1 MPSKSPASNPP
12 IRPSPSHTGSVIRK
26 AFLAEAIAN
35 LFTIPLITHTRWTL
49 GLLLKH
55 PSHINPAS
63 ILFARLFG
71 GIVVGGLTSALLAG
85 YSNTRNGIESR
96 RIVYLLLGMGEALLI
111 PMLVS
116 ETLKDGK
123 DAALSVKVAVASIAC
138 LVPPLIWR
146 LYVLCVKPELLG
158 RYTEDGDAGGAGR
171 NGVNCEYIVPD
182 YGTPTD
188 HS

>member
-1 MPSKSPASNPP
+1 MASKSPASNPP
-12 IRPSPSHTGSVIRK
+12 IHPSPSHTGSAIRK

-71 GIVVGGLTSALLAG
+71 GIIVGGLTSALLAG

-96 RIVYLLLGMGEALLI
+96 RVVYLMLGMGEALLI
-111 PMLVS
+111 PMLVA
-116 ETLKDGK
+116 EALKDGR

-158 RYTEDGDAGGAGR
+158 RYTEAGGNGGVGR
-171 NGVNCEYIVPD
+171 AGVNCKCITPD
-182 YGTPTD
+182 YEMSTNPV
-188 HS
+188 

>member
-12 IRPSPSHTGSVIRK
+12 IQPSPSHNGSVIRK
-26 AFLAEAIAN
+26 AFLAEATAN

-55 PSHINPAS
+55 PSQINPTS

-71 GIVVGGLTSALLAG
+71 GIIVGGLTSALLAG

-111 PMLVS
+111 PMLVL
-116 ETLKDGK
+116 EALKDGK
-123 DAALSVKVAVASIAC
+123 DAALSVKVAVGSIAC
-138 LVPPLIWR
+138 LLPPLIWR
-146 LYVLCVKPELLG
+146 LYVLGVKPELLG
-158 RYTEDGDAGGAGR
+158 RYTEASGGGDDGR
-171 NGVNCEYIVPD
+171 NGVN
-182 YGTPTD
+182 YGSINSRED
-188 HS
+188 